1 MGRDKAR
8 LRIGGRT
15 LLAHIRKTALALQWP
30 VRVIRHDQVP
40 RCGPL
45 GGIYT
50 GLRSTLSERIL
61 FLACDMPCVSET
73 LLKKVLERAGASGH
87 AVFTFNHGRAGFPL
101 LIHQNALPTVERLL
115 AHQQFSL
122 QNLSRALG
130 ARLYRPGLKFKA
142 ALTNVNT
149 PEEWAEFQK
158 GFVNKG

>member
-1 MGRDKAR
+1 
-8 LRIGGRT
+8 
-15 LLAHIRKTALALQWP
+15 
-30 VRVIRHDQVP
+30 
-40 RCGPL
+40 
-45 GGIYT
+45 
-50 GLRSTLSERIL
+50 
-61 FLACDMPCVSET
+61 MPCVSET